1 MSEEKS
7 IYSHLKGNAHA
18 QKYDTPANAALSL
31 RCNAD
36 DKARW
41 QEAAKAENVSL
52 NQWIIKALNS
62 TKKPSD

>member
-18 QKYDTPANAALSL
+18 QKYDTPVNAALSL

-41 QEAAKAENVSL
+41 QAAAKAEDMSL
-52 NQWIIKALNS
+52 NQWVIESLNKI
-62 TKKPSD
+62 TQ